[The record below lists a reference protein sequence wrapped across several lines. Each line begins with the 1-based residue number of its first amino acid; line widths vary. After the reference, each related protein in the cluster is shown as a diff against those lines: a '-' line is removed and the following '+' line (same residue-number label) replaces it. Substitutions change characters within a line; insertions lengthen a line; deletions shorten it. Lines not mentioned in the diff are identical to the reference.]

1 MRGTKFEE
9 LEFINSDG
17 RLEVISPRK
26 LTNDEYFEYLIKGG
40 YRKLSPK
47 AEYVNKQTGGYYYL
61 FKLKGADE

>member
-26 LTNDEYFEYLIKGG
+26 LTNDEYFEY
-40 YRKLSPK
+40 
-47 AEYVNKQTGGYYYL
+47 
-61 FKLKGADE
+61 